1 MTRIRTYVAIGALTL
16 AAPVIVAG
24 CGGDDTSDVDPQTVL
39 DQTLS
44 NDQTVSSGNLSL
56 SLGGSATGDQ
66 GGSFEA
72 SLSGPFQGNADDPA
86 EIPQLDWTGSISAE
100 GAGQSISFDGGLTV
114 TEDNAYVEYGGNA
127 YEVGAD
133 SFAQFQ
139 QLAGEAAAQ
148 QTDTEGLSFTEAFTQ
163 GCEQSLEAQGGD
175 ASACDVDFQGW
186 LGDLSNDGEEEI
198 EGTQTTHISGTLNV
212 DTMVQD
218 LVELGTAVP
227 QAAAQAPS
235 EQEIQQVTDAIS
247 EASFDLY
254 SGVDDD
260 ILRGLDFN
268 LAIDPSAIPEAGAA
282 GVDSID
288 LNISMRLGGVNEPQT
303 IDAPSEAQPID
314 ELLGQFGVDPS
325 TLGGLGALG
334 GTGSPIA
341 PAPSGSGGGGAGD
354 PNAYLDCIAEAST
367 PEAIEACATGL

>member
-1 MTRIRTYVAIGALTL
+1 MTRIRTYVALGALTL
-16 AAPVIVAG
+16 AVPAIIAG
-24 CGGDDTSDVDPQTVL
+24 CGGDSTSDVDPQTVL

-44 NDQTVSSGNLSL
+44 NDQTVTSGDLSL

-72 SLSGPFQGNADDPA
+72 SLSGPFQSNADDPA
-86 EIPQLDWTGSISAE
+86 GIPQLDWTGSISAE

-114 TEDNAYVEYGGNA
+114 TGDNAYIEYGGSA

-139 QLAGEAAAQ
+139 KLAGEAAAQ
-148 QTDTEGLSFTEAFTQ
+148 QSQTEGLSFTEAFTQ
-163 GCEQSLEAQGGD
+163 GCEQSLGAQGGD
-175 ASACDVDFQGW
+175 TSACDVDFQGW
-186 LGDLSNDGEEEI
+186 LGDLSNDGEEEV

-235 EQEIQQVTDAIS
+235 EQQIQQVTDAIS

-268 LAIDPSAIPEAGAA
+268 LAIDPSAIPEASAA
-282 GVDSID
+282 GVDSVD
-288 LNISMRLGGVNEPQT
+288 LNFSLRLGGVNEEQT
-303 IDAPSEAQPID
+303 IDAPADAQPIGD
-314 ELLGQFGVDPS
+314 LLGQFGVDS
-325 TLGGLGALG
+325 SALGGLGALG
-334 GTGSPIA
+334 GTGSSVA
-341 PAPSGSGGGGAGD
+341 PGPQLGGGAGNA
-354 PNAYLDCIAEAST
+354 NAYLDCIAQAST
-367 PEAIEACATGL
+367 PAAIEACATAP